1 MPLFSWMKWSHEAEE
16 RVKDEGPPGAK
27 PPGVAAGHMLLREL
41 LWHVEER
48 ERLAWQLEREHW
60 LAHRALGLRRCHGY
74 PRLRTLIPASELL
87 QLECLCAQVPPIHA
101 AAVLSRCLA
110 DASPAVPQH

>member
-1 MPLFSWMKWSHEAEE
+1 MPLFSWMKWSHEAKEQ
-16 RVKDEGPPGAK
+16 VKTEGPCLK
-27 PPGVAAGHMLLREL
+27 TPGVVAGHMLLREL

-48 ERLAWQLEREHW
+48 ERLARQLERERR
-60 LAHRALGLRRCHGY
+60 LAHNALGLRWVQKH
-74 PRLRTLIPASELL
+74 PRVRTLIPASELL

-110 DASPAVPQH
+110 NAPTMLWPSR